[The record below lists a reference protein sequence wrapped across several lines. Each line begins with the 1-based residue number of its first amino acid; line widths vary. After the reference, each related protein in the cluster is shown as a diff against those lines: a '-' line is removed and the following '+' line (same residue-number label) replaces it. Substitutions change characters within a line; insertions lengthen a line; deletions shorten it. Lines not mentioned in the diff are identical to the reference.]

1 MELCQKI
8 SCCGAPCC
16 KGGDVTDRLFRV
28 GRDSLTREINVI
40 KLVRSLRIVER
51 FIEESLDKN

>member
-1 MELCQKI
+1 
-8 SCCGAPCC
+8 
-16 KGGDVTDRLFRV
+16 VTDRLFRV